1 MRTTWC
7 KDDDSGGVNKD
18 DNDSYDDD
26 ENHDGDIYDTI
37 VDGDDYDDN
46 ETIHNMNFIVEVV

>member
-7 KDDDSGGVNKD
+7 KDDDSGGVNRD